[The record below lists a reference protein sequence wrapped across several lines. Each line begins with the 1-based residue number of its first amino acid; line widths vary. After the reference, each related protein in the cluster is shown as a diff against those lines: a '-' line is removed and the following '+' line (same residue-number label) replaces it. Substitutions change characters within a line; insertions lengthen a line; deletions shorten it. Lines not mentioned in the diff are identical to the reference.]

1 MNFSTWTLI
10 DLITKILS
18 IFILYCF
25 FYCLVKGLFL
35 IIVIFKTVVFK
46 KMEKILIKLRIIR
59 YKKQLTTTLK
69 WSNIAGSLLFV
80 MHEMYDFENILG
92 GYGKNIE
99 ITTYKKRLKKTL
111 IDYWEIENHNSAIR
125 ELNSLIEQGHRKTY
139 EQKILS
145 IIRKDREKNLD
156 NFLELAEGKE
166 TNGKDSYIFQ
176 MLLGYKKHGKNAL
189 LGWDMSRCICVA
201 QWSYLLGYIDMNE
214 MFDFTIY
221 AGKKIQDFFSSWEEV
236 MKSYLLGLQYW
247 ERTDRNNQNSMT
259 NKRWTVYQQLKQN
272 GMYLKIPFNLPLH
285 KEITKDKYGRVKVKI
300 QNE

>member
-18 IFILYCF
+18 IFILFCF

-35 IIVIFKTVVFK
+35 IIVILKTVICK
-46 KMEKILIKLRIIR
+46 ILEKILIKLRIIR

-80 MHEMYDFENILG
+80 MHEMYDFKNILG

-156 NFLELAEGKE
+156 DFLELAEGTE

-214 MFDFTIY
+214 MLDFTIY
-221 AGKKIQDFFSSWEEV
+221 AGKKMQDFFSSWEEV

-259 NKRWTVYQQLKQN
+259 NKRWIVYQQLKQN